1 MPHIP
6 FLILPDC
13 RSISSTALYRIR
25 LKYALTLKAL
35 RSNCSIK
42 KYLWKLIFGSTRL
55 DQWPGNTKTNSA
67 TCVIQIIFNDKMFI
81 NLLMKRE
88 KIKAIHIIVVTIVTV
103 EVWKIIFYTLRFLS
117 LKQDAS
123 STSGCSH
130 LIFWFDC
137 THKRWDHSTYSTLL
151 ALHASSITDKTTQNK
166 TKPKYSS
173 TTTKTTRVNK
183 NAIHFFVKCCHGQN
197 THKQSTLWHKKVAE
211 RQRERRISVAFLTV
225 NKVSEKLRK
234 FLESSWSPH
243 LDSRLIL
250 IYEMNTAS

>member
-1 MPHIP
+1 
-6 FLILPDC
+6 
-13 RSISSTALYRIR
+13 
-25 LKYALTLKAL
+25 
-35 RSNCSIK
+35 
-42 KYLWKLIFGSTRL
+42 
-55 DQWPGNTKTNSA
+55 
-67 TCVIQIIFNDKMFI
+67 
-81 NLLMKRE
+81 
-88 KIKAIHIIVVTIVTV
+88 
-103 EVWKIIFYTLRFLS
+103 VWKIIFYTLRFLS

-234 FLESSWSPH
+234 FLESS
-243 LDSRLIL
+243 
-250 IYEMNTAS
+250 